1 MITELRLRSTAA
13 AIAALALVPVGLS
26 LSACSGDDTTSS
38 APTDA
43 GTDASLAQDGT
54 VPPGDGA
61 SESSVPGDASA
72 DSPLGTSDASDAGDA
87 GVDAGPPPHSAC
99 VPGVAIN
106 AGSDPCANTLCNLA
120 DDFYC
125 CTTSWDLSCAEVAH
139 ALCASECPADPA
151 DGGIAKFGGT
161 THAIAQVTSRD
172 GAECA
177 VSVEGDVWCWGFEDI
192 LGDGSEQQV
201 FFPRKIVGL
210 PVATASVAMAGDAI
224 CALGVDGAV
233 RCWGRS
239 PAGSATTPIVTP
251 PSTPILAS
259 ASAIAGDRL
268 LGTTDSSFLC
278 AVVAGS
284 AKCWGT
290 VGSTLGPGVPDPT
303 TTPTTVDLSSVAPPS
318 TYVTGVFA
326 GAQDTCVLVG
336 DGGTPLCWG
345 ANTTGMI
352 GHSGFGGTA
361 PVIAPLT
368 CLPASNADGGP
379 DDCANAIG
387 GIVKI
392 AIGGGSTCML
402 DTSNR
407 VWCLGDNTDGQLGT
421 GATGGAFPYPP
432 GHRRV
437 VGLRHLARRDARV
450 RGTAGRVGAGR
461 VLGIRRVGPAGPDH
475 HGRRGVRL
483 SSAGDRPVR
492 CDGTHGLHWS
502 HMCAQVR
509 WHRLVLGI
517 EHRESAR
524 NGERRCAV
532 SHSGA
537 GFVRIVPVNAPSRC
551 EAR

>member
-421 GATGGAFPYPP
+421 GATGGAFPYPQAIAGLSASDISLGATHACAAP
-432 GHRRV
+432 LDASAPV
-437 VGLRHLARRDARV
+437 VCWGSAASDQLGPTITDGGASASPVPVTGLSGVTALTASTGVTCALKSD
-450 RGTAGRVGAGR
+450 GTVWCWGANTENQLGTGSVGA
-461 VLGIRRVGPAGPDH
+461 PSPT
-475 HGRRGVRL
+475 
-483 SSAGDRPVR
+483 PV
-492 CDGTHGLHWS
+492 
-502 HMCAQVR
+502 QV
-509 WHRLVLGI
+509 
-517 EHRESAR
+517 SF
-524 NGERRCAV
+524 V
-532 SHSGA
+532 S
-537 GFVRIVPVNAPSRC
+537 FP
-551 EAR
+551 